1 MWIGDYSYYPINAE
15 YLPIAV
21 LSAMQYGQALDH
33 LIREVG
39 SSIRHIPGTF
49 VPPQCGCKK

>member
-33 LIREVG
+33 LIREVVIEEPDLG
-39 SSIRHIPGTF
+39 HVYFLKTSTGD
-49 VPPQCGCKK
+49 